1 MHVDEF
7 GKFRDDMGN
16 FKQTLNEDTKGL
28 LSLYNA
34 AHLLLPNESIL
45 EEAINFTRDNL
56 KKKVI
61 NLKSPLA
68 KQVVRALKSP
78 LPRFMK
84 RLEARFYIDEYEEQE
99 APNDTILEFAKLDF
113 NAVQREHCKELK
125 ALTS

>member
-1 MHVDEF
+1 M
-7 GKFRDDMGN
+7 KT
-16 FKQTLNEDTKGL
+16 QGL

-61 NLKSPLA
+61 NLKSPLD